1 MITKEAYCEEHN
13 LNYEGIYLIHNDI
26 SILTSRC
33 DLCEEE
39 FNIERKKDED
49 QEIKLKNDENAL
61 KLLNTFEKSNIPLRY
76 REKDFDNYVCD
87 NDENKLNALKLIK
100 NNQVIGLGSGR
111 AATSLVKSLAK
122 LIKLKNYNIKGIPT
136 SLQIKL
142 VAEKAGIELIQS
154 DQVNHIDIV
163 FDGADQIDSEKYVI
177 KGGGGALLRENIL
190 FSLANKVVVMADKT
204 KFVKNFTRTV
214 PIEIHPLA
222 RNTIINSIKKLGG
235 ESKIRSLDRGYPF
248 FTENGNIILDCDFG
262 TIKNPKT
269 LTQKIKLIP
278 GVLESG
284 IFLRKP
290 DIIYKA
296 KTNGKFEI
304 I

>member
-1 MITKEAYCEEHN
+1 MEA
-13 LNYEGIYLIHNDI
+13 LSSD
-26 SILTSRC
+26 
-33 DLCEEE
+33 
-39 FNIERKKDED
+39 
-49 QEIKLKNDENAL
+49 
-61 KLLNTFEKSNIPLRY
+61 
-76 REKDFDNYVCD
+76 
-87 NDENKLNALKLIK
+87 ALKLIK

-111 AATSLVKSLAK
+111 AATLLVKSLAK

-142 VAEKAGIELIQS
+142 VAEKAGIELIES

-222 RNTIINSIKKLGG
+222 RNAIINSIKKLGG

-248 FTENGNIILDCDFG
+248 FTENGNIILDCNFG

>member
-1 MITKEAYCEEHN
+1 MEA
-13 LNYEGIYLIHNDI
+13 LSSD
-26 SILTSRC
+26 
-33 DLCEEE
+33 
-39 FNIERKKDED
+39 
-49 QEIKLKNDENAL
+49 
-61 KLLNTFEKSNIPLRY
+61 
-76 REKDFDNYVCD
+76 
-87 NDENKLNALKLIK
+87 ALKLIK

-284 IFLRKP
+284 IFMRKP

>member
-1 MITKEAYCEEHN
+1 LSYDDAMEA
-13 LNYEGIYLIHNDI
+13 LSSD
-26 SILTSRC
+26 
-33 DLCEEE
+33 
-39 FNIERKKDED
+39 
-49 QEIKLKNDENAL
+49 
-61 KLLNTFEKSNIPLRY
+61 
-76 REKDFDNYVCD
+76 
-87 NDENKLNALKLIK
+87 ALKLIK

-142 VAEKAGIELIQS
+142 VAEKAGIELIES

-163 FDGADQIDSEKYVI
+163 FDGADQIDSQKYVI

-222 RNTIINSIKKLGG
+222 RNAIVNSIKKLGG

-269 LTQKIKLIP
+269 LTQKIKQIP

-284 IFLRKP
+284 IFLKKP